1 MTSVVERTSHLI
13 RRSVFGKRPT
23 VGCVMVDD
31 AGWNIG
37 QHEPGLV
44 GSRCVNHNDGR
55 QLFGPRRS
63 SISSGETAPM
73 LGHVALGCP
82 TNMEPA
88 RKHVR
93 MVSGQC
99 DRRSH
104 RVHVAVFSC
113 DDSDWSCGNMQ
124 V

>member
-1 MTSVVERTSHLI
+1 
-13 RRSVFGKRPT
+13 
-23 VGCVMVDD
+23 MVDD

-44 GSRCVNHNDGR
+44 GSRCVNHNDGC

-63 SISSGETAPM
+63 LGFQTAKRRLV

-88 RKHVR
+88 RKHAR

-99 DRRSH
+99 DRRAH